1 MRTIKLTTE
10 KSTPFT
16 VTIPQSASKKI
27 IDVAA
32 ILSDI
37 FDGEITKSV
46 LARELLLD
54 AIANTAV
61 DINGQAYTLD
71 EILNKEFDKSSDT
84 INVPVIESNNQN
96 VEISNSNP
104 E

>member
-32 ILSDI
+32 ILSDV

-71 EILNKEFDKSSDT
+71 QILNKEFDKSSNT
-84 INVPVIESNNQN
+84 VNATELKNTNEI
-96 VEISNSNP
+96 VEINNNNF
-104 E
+104 